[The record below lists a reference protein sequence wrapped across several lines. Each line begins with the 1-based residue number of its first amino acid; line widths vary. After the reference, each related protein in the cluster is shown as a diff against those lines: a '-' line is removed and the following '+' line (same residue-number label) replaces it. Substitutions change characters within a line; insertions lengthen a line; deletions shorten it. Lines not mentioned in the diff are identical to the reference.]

1 MKELI
6 WEYRYVI
13 LLVIGAAL
21 YTILEW
27 GSVKGKIL
35 NAIVAA
41 KDLAKDKVLHGG
53 KAQEDWVVSRV
64 YLLLPNRVKLFLSEE
79 LLRKII
85 RYLYQKSMDLLDDGK
100 VNDSFTEEEKESTV
114 IIENDSEITEKE
126 NLNASSKIEVDNPE
140 NIQAIGHEVNPI
152 SATSP
157 SQIN

>member
-13 LLVIGAAL
+13 ILAIVLGL

-27 GSVKGKIL
+27 GNVKGKIL

-53 KAQEDWVVSRV
+53 QAQEDWVVSRV

-79 LLRKII
+79 SLRNII
-85 RYLYQKSMDLLDDGK
+85 RYLYQKSMDLIDDGK
-100 VNDSFTEEEKESTV
+100 VNKSFTEDQDNEEKEQ
-114 IIENDSEITEKE
+114 IEE
-126 NLNASSKIEVDNPE
+126 
-140 NIQAIGHEVNPI
+140 
-152 SATSP
+152 
-157 SQIN
+157 

>member
-1 MKELI
+1 MKELV

-13 LLVIGAAL
+13 ILVIGAAL

-41 KDLAKDKVLHGG
+41 KDLAKDKILHGG

-64 YLLLPNRVKLFLSEE
+64 YLVLPNRIKLFLSEE

-100 VNDSFTEEEKESTV
+100 VNDSFTEDNENEEKEQ
-114 IIENDSEITEKE
+114 IEE
-126 NLNASSKIEVDNPE
+126 
-140 NIQAIGHEVNPI
+140 
-152 SATSP
+152 
-157 SQIN
+157 

>member
-13 LLVIGAAL
+13 LLVVASGV

-27 GSVKGKIL
+27 SSVKGKIL

-64 YLLLPNRVKLFLSEE
+64 YMILPIRIKLLLSEE

-85 RYLYQKSMDLLDDGK
+85 KYLYQKSMDLIDDGK
-100 VNDSFTEEEKESTV
+100 VNNSYIEEDEKE
-114 IIENDSEITEKE
+114 
-126 NLNASSKIEVDNPE
+126 
-140 NIQAIGHEVNPI
+140 
-152 SATSP
+152 
-157 SQIN
+157 

>member
-13 LLVIGAAL
+13 LLVVATAL

-41 KDLAKDKVLHGG
+41 KDLAKDKILHGG

-64 YLLLPNRVKLFLSEE
+64 YLILPARVKLFLSEE

-85 RYLYQKSMDLLDDGK
+85 RYLYQKSMDLIDDGK
-100 VNDSFTEEEKESTV
+100 VNNSFNEDKEIEEKEQ
-114 IIENDSEITEKE
+114 IEE
-126 NLNASSKIEVDNPE
+126 
-140 NIQAIGHEVNPI
+140 
-152 SATSP
+152 
-157 SQIN
+157 

>member
-13 LLVIGAAL
+13 LVIIGSAI
-21 YTILEW
+21 YTVLEW

-35 NAIVAA
+35 YAIVAA
-41 KDLAKDKVLHGG
+41 KDLAKDKILHGG

-64 YLLLPNRVKLFLSEE
+64 YILLPIRIKLFLSEE

-100 VNDSFTEEEKESTV
+100 VNNSLPEDQTNEEKEQ
-114 IIENDSEITEKE
+114 IEE
-126 NLNASSKIEVDNPE
+126 
-140 NIQAIGHEVNPI
+140 
-152 SATSP
+152 
-157 SQIN
+157 

>member
-1 MKELI
+1 MKVLI

-13 LLVIGAAL
+13 LLVVGAAI

-27 GSVKGKIL
+27 SNVKGKIL

-53 KAQEDWVVSRV
+53 QAQEDWVVSRV
-64 YLLLPNRVKLFLSEE
+64 YVIIPARVKLFLSEE

-100 VNDSFTEEEKESTV
+100 VNNSYTETQDEEKEQ
-114 IIENDSEITEKE
+114 IEE
-126 NLNASSKIEVDNPE
+126 
-140 NIQAIGHEVNPI
+140 
-152 SATSP
+152 
-157 SQIN
+157 